1 MQPVVAQPKP
11 AAKDSGKIDI
21 RNYQFEG
28 QTKPVDLKVPP
39 PPVAANPDTVAKDTA
54 IAEQR
59 DEFLLPIVR
68 NYKIQYS
75 TEYVISQLD
84 NSFLNAG
91 YQRFQG
97 GGAPIYLNP
106 GFTGLFKIGMT
117 DMLEDHKLV
126 GGVRLSGD
134 LNNNEY
140 VLFYEDRT
148 KRWDK
153 SIMLHRQAFL
163 NVQGFSTLSKIHTH
177 EGRYGLKYPFNEVAS
192 VRGYFG
198 FRNDRRVFLAT
209 DAVTLERKN
218 RFNNSAN
225 IKLEFVFDN
234 TNKRGVNLYN
244 GMRFKVFAETF
255 QGLDSVVQA
264 KVKDNKW
271 FKNDLY
277 IVGFD
282 FRHYQKVHREIVW
295 CNRISAATSFG
306 REKLIYYMGGVD
318 NWLMPKFDQ
327 SVQISDQE
335 NYTYQTLVTP
345 MRGFWQN
352 IRNGNSF
359 AMINSELRVPLFRY
373 LFNRPLRSD
382 FINTFQ
388 VIGFTDVGT
397 AWTGKSPYDPENSL
411 NLTIISASGN
421 PITVILNNHREPIIG
436 SYGIGLRARI
446 WGYFVRLDWAWGIE
460 NNIVQPRVTYL
471 SFSYDF

>member
-1 MQPVVAQPKP
+1 
-11 AAKDSGKIDI
+11 
-21 RNYQFEG
+21 
-28 QTKPVDLKVPP
+28 
-39 PPVAANPDTVAKDTA
+39 
-54 IAEQR
+54 
-59 DEFLLPIVR
+59 
-68 NYKIQYS
+68 
-75 TEYVISQLD
+75 
-84 NSFLNAG
+84 
-91 YQRFQG
+91 
-97 GGAPIYLNP
+97 
-106 GFTGLFKIGMT
+106 
-117 DMLEDHKLV
+117 
-126 GGVRLSGD
+126 
-134 LNNNEY
+134 
-140 VLFYEDRT
+140 
-148 KRWDK
+148 
-153 SIMLHRQAFL
+153 
-163 NVQGFSTLSKIHTH
+163 
-177 EGRYGLKYPFNEVAS
+177 
-192 VRGYFG
+192 
-198 FRNDRRVFLAT
+198 
-209 DAVTLERKN
+209 
-218 RFNNSAN
+218 
-225 IKLEFVFDN
+225 
-234 TNKRGVNLYN
+234 
-244 GMRFKVFAETF
+244 MRFKVFAETF